1 MDAFVQQGE
10 SLSSAKKEAL
20 SQKSRLLHSTLL
32 EFSRTTKE
40 LTALEQKLAQM
51 KMEGT
56 PRKSDSPA
64 ISPSKSAVA
73 EATPVPPHKLN
84 LSVQFDHA
92 GSATN
97 SNSHSNDHSRSSCSS
112 IHQANVTIA
121 LDQSSADLDIQIE
134 AMREELDHLRHKVTL
149 ASVQHSNSRDGLQ
162 EAWDKLVNLR
172 THISLFKASI
182 EQVSAEMLV
191 QQQQATSAAPTNTTS
206 TAKIHAAFGHG
217 SGGAGLA
224 LREKVRLRETLKG
237 KDGDL
242 AVFVHVMRMANA
254 VRIEMSLILSYPTPY
269 FSRSENGACR
279 TNPQRGPH
287 QAIVLLG
294 TALSHFPSCL
304 VQCRTAR

>member
-1 MDAFVQQGE
+1 MDAFGHQGE

-20 SQKSRLLHSTLL
+20 SQKRRLLHSTLL

-56 PRKSDSPA
+56 PRKGDSQA
-64 ISPSKSAVA
+64 TSPSKSAVA
-73 EATPVPPHKLN
+73 EATPVPPHKVN

-92 GSATN
+92 GSATYCN
-97 SNSHSNDHSRSSCSS
+97 SHTNDDQSSNSSSS

-134 AMREELDHLRHKVTL
+134 AMREELDHLRHKVNL

-191 QQQQATSAAPTNTTS
+191 QQQQATSTAPPVNTTANTAT
-206 TAKIHAAFGHG
+206 TAKHAAFGFG
-217 SGGAGLA
+217 TGGAGLA

-242 AVFVHVMRMANA
+242 AVF
-254 VRIEMSLILSYPTPY
+254 L
-269 FSRSENGACR
+269 
-279 TNPQRGPH
+279 
-287 QAIVLLG
+287 
-294 TALSHFPSCL
+294 
-304 VQCRTAR
+304 

>member
-191 QQQQATSAAPTNTTS
+191 QQQQATSAAPPVNTTANTAT
-206 TAKIHAAFGHG
+206 TAKHAGFGTG
-217 SGGAGLA
+217 VAGLA

-242 AVFVHVMRMANA
+242 AVFFIGSGWVT
-254 VRIEMSLILSYPTPY
+254 L
-269 FSRSENGACR
+269 
-279 TNPQRGPH
+279 
-287 QAIVLLG
+287 
-294 TALSHFPSCL
+294 
-304 VQCRTAR
+304 